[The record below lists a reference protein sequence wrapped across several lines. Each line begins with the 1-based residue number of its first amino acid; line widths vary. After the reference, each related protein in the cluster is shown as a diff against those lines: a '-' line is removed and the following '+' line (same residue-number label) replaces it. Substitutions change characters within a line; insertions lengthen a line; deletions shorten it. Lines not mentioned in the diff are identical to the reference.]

1 MNGAD
6 TPDIVLT
13 KMDQGSKIAVC
24 QYTRVCKTP
33 LRQGIVKFKQSRV
46 HVFNLYF
53 SF

>member
-13 KMDQGSKIAVC
+13 KMDQGSKIVVC
-24 QYTRVCKTP
+24 QTRVCKTP
-33 LRQGIVKFKQSRV
+33 LRQGIVKFKQSLV